1 MSFKDLLQRASFRG
15 IKFHV
20 ESVERKVGFN
30 YKMHVFP
37 GTKRKAYAEELS
49 EEPEILPV
57 EAFLIGPDASYTK
70 DLLIAACRKRTP
82 GKLLHPQIGYINAKC
97 KSFRIRETLNKVGK
111 IQFSMEFVEVE
122 VEDKSLI
129 PGLDVL
135 DVLKKVDEALN
146 TAALQLTE
154 ALSILDMPAYA
165 MAKAAKIL
173 NKVSNMVTSENG
185 LGRIA
190 STGKDVRD
198 AVDAL
203 KEEGGRLLNSPKEL
217 SDNIVSALDYMFGFE
232 APYEN
237 PFRNEVSQPKPE
249 MPLAAQTE
257 LKASNAV
264 ANFVQSVFVILMIK
278 QFAKRMDDQEYS
290 YLIYQL
296 AINNAAT
303 DAIPNADPKLADEL
317 RILQSMVS
325 QLAAGK
331 TKEQKPTQRPGV
343 PSLVLAYDLFE
354 DISRS
359 DEVASYG

>member
-1 MSFKDLLQRASFRG
+1 MSFRELLQKASFRG

-97 KSFRIRETLNKVGK
+97 KSFRIRETLSKVGK
-111 IQFSMEFVEVE
+111 IQFSMEFVEIE
-122 VEDKSLI
+122 AQDKSLI

-135 DVLKKVDEALN
+135 DVLKKVDEAIN

-154 ALSILDMPAYA
+154 ALSILDMPAYT
-165 MAKAAKIL
+165 MARAAQML
-173 NKVSNMVTSENG
+173 NKISNMLTSDNG

-190 STGKDVRD
+190 STGKDIKD

-203 KEEGGRLLNSPKEL
+203 KDEGERLLNFPKEL
-217 SDNIVSALDYMFGFE
+217 ANKVFSALEYMFDVN
-232 APYEN
+232 PPTEN
-237 PFRNEVSQPKPE
+237 AFRDEIKPIKPE
-249 MPLAAQTE
+249 MPVAQKSE
-257 LKASNAV
+257 LQASNAIASFTISVCALLSMKHILKNLDHKPDLMHQFVTDAQRV
-264 ANFVQSVFVILMIK
+264 A
-278 QFAKRMDDQEYS
+278 DP
-290 YLIYQL
+290 QL
-296 AINNAAT
+296 ANEIKLIHSLLVQLVSNVQAKA
-303 DAIPNADPKLADEL
+303 PNAPT
-317 RILQSMVS
+317 S
-325 QLAAGK
+325 K
-331 TKEQKPTQRPGV
+331 T
-343 PSLVLAYDLFE
+343 PSLVLAYDRFE
-354 DISRS
+354 NISREG
-359 DEVASYG
+359 EVASYE

>member
-1 MSFKDLLQRASFRG
+1 
-15 IKFHV
+15 
-20 ESVERKVGFN
+20 
-30 YKMHVFP
+30 MHVFP

-237 PFRNEVSQPKPE
+237 PFRNEVSQH
-249 MPLAAQTE
+249 
-257 LKASNAV
+257 
-264 ANFVQSVFVILMIK
+264 VIK
-278 QFAKRMDDQEYS
+278 S
-290 YLIYQL
+290 
-296 AINNAAT
+296 
-303 DAIPNADPKLADEL
+303 
-317 RILQSMVS
+317 
-325 QLAAGK
+325 
-331 TKEQKPTQRPGV
+331 
-343 PSLVLAYDLFE
+343 
-354 DISRS
+354 
-359 DEVASYG
+359 